1 VGSVLSLRGI
11 RHRRGG
17 REVLALDRLDL
28 VAGERLA
35 VLGPNGAGKTTL
47 LRLMAGLEA
56 PSAGTVEVDGVR
68 TVHADAE
75 LRRRIGFATQR
86 AGLLSTSVRRNVE
99 LPLAWRGTGRAER
112 RAAALAAL
120 RRLGVEHLADRPAPA
135 LSGGEAQRVSL
146 ARALALG
153 PRLLLLD
160 EPAAGLDAE
169 ARRSFLDDLAALLA
183 DRSISVVHVSHRPD
197 EALRLADRVAVLVE
211 GAIRQID
218 DPSRVVREPADA
230 TVARL
235 VGYENVMR
243 GRIGPD
249 GRVLLAGRAC
259 GLTSDRPP
267 GEVTVAA
274 WATAVRLGPPREAS
288 LEATVDHVAAG
299 PGRWEVVL
307 AGGEALR
314 AHLPLSEPP
323 PAAGDRRA
331 VSLDPALSTLL
342 AG

>member
-17 REVLALDRLDL
+17 RQVLEIDRLDIA
-28 VAGERLA
+28 AGERLA

-68 TVHADAE
+68 TVHADAQ

-86 AGLLSTSVRRNVE
+86 AGLLSTTVRRNVE
-99 LPLAWRGTGRAER
+99 LPLAWRGAGRAER

-169 ARRSFLDDLAALLA
+169 ARRSFLDDLAGLLA

-211 GAIRQID
+211 GAVRQLAG
-218 DPSRVVREPADA
+218 PSGVLREPADA

-235 VGYENVMR
+235 VGYENVVR
-243 GRIGPD
+243 GRIGSD
-249 GRVLLAGRAC
+249 GRVLISGSPS
-259 GLTSDRPP
+259 GLRSDRPP

-274 WATAVRLGPPREAS
+274 WAAGVRLDPPGLS
-288 LEATVDHVAAG
+288 GLEATVDQVAAG

-307 AGGEALR
+307 AGDDALR
-314 AHLPLSEPP
+314 AHLPLSQAP
-323 PAAGDRRA
+323 PAAGDRRS
-331 VSLDPALSTLL
+331 VSLDPALATLL
-342 AG
+342 VG